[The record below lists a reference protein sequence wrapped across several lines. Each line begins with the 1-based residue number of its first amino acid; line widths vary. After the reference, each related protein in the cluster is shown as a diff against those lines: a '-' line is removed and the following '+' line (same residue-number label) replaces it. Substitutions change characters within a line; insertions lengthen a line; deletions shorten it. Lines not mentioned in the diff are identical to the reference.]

1 VGGRLV
7 ACNDQTITSRANCSG
22 VFWQKIFVTRMDVH
36 GKNDEEQHCPK
47 SVPTYSAKY
56 PDGSLAYGGFASHVT
71 AHSHFVF
78 HIPHQLSSTGA
89 APLLCAGITTYSPL
103 MFYGLNKPGM
113 KLGVVG
119 LGGLGHMAV
128 RFGKALGLEVTVIS
142 TSENKRKTAKTLG
155 ADHFVVSKD
164 EKAML
169 EISESLDGILDTVSA
184 QHSISN
190 LLGLIK
196 PDGKLVILG
205 VPPEPL
211 DLHVF
216 SIVGKRRQVAGSM
229 IGGIGETQEMIDFC
243 SKHNILC
250 DVEVISA
257 DYLNTA
263 MERLVKNDVYY
274 RFSIDV
280 QGTLLD

>member
-1 VGGRLV
+1 VKKFKLGDWAGVGCFVDGCRSCTQCKKDEGNY
-7 ACNDQTITSRANCSG
+7 CN
-22 VFWQKIFVTRMDVH
+22 
-36 GKNDEEQHCPK
+36 K
-47 SVPTYSAKY
+47 SVPTYNGKNWRHNDEIMQGGYSTNFVIAEDYAIRMPKNLDMSA
-56 PDGSLAYGGFASHVT
+56 
-71 AHSHFVF
+71 
-78 HIPHQLSSTGA
+78 A